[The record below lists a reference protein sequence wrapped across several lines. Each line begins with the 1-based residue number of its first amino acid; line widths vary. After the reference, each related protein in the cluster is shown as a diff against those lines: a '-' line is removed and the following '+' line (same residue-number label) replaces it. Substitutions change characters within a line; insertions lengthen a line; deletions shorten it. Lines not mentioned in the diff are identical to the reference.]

1 MLAGQLDRT
10 IALQRMGV
18 IIDPDTGD
26 WREEFT
32 SYATVRAKLS
42 ETGGREF
49 FTANTT
55 IAEQKA
61 VFTIRWRDDV
71 TVTDRISYGG
81 RNYNIV
87 STREIGRRVGL
98 ELQTV
103 RAA

>member
-1 MLAGQLDRT
+1 MLAGQLDRV
-10 IALQRMGV
+10 IALQRMQV
-18 IIDPDTGD
+18 IVDPAGD

-32 SYATVRAKLS
+32 TYATVRAKLA

-61 VFTIRWRDDV
+61 VFTIRWRGDV
-71 TVTDRISYGG
+71 LVTDQVGYEGSG
-81 RNYNIV
+81 YNIV

-98 ELQTV
+98 ELHTV
-103 RAA
+103 ARVA